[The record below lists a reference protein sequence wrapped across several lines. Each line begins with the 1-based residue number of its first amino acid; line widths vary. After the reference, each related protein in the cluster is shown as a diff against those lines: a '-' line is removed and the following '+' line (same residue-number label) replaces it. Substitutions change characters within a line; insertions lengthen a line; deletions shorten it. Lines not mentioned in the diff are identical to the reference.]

1 MRKDLGDFLYRIYI
15 GMFPTNKSPKISNK
29 FFCEKCNYKC
39 NKQSEI
45 NKHNSTRKHQIL
57 QNHTSDIT
65 LKSHIC
71 KCGKVYKHSST
82 LYAHKKKCDY
92 DENKIIESKQIT
104 TIDPIDHAS
113 LTEKMIEL
121 VMSKNQEF
129 MNVFMEKIV
138 HMLPSINGNHN
149 SITTNNNNNQFNI
162 QMFLN
167 EHCKNAMNLSDFIK
181 SLPLTVQQYENT
193 KDKGLTDTLM
203 NMMVD
208 GLNNLDV
215 IERPI
220 HCTDQKRK
228 VMYVKDNDKW
238 EKDTKGCDI
247 IMKHMKELSY
257 IHKKNVKLWQ
267 DKNPNFDTIESLQ
280 IAFCEICTNI
290 FANLTD
296 DMKNV
301 SKLMKGLSDATYLDD
316 DTKSE
321 YSTYDTLASV

>member
-1 MRKDLGDFLYRIYI
+1 VYNHRASLY
-15 GMFPTNKSPKISNK
+15 N
-29 FFCEKCNYKC
+29 
-39 NKQSEI
+39 
-45 NKHNSTRKHQIL
+45 
-57 QNHTSDIT
+57 
-65 LKSHIC
+65 
-71 KCGKVYKHSST
+71 
-82 LYAHKKKCDY
+82 HKKKCDY
-92 DENKIIESKQIT
+92 DENKQSNNMVST
-104 TIDPIDHAS
+104 TDMNNPV
-113 LTEKMIEL
+113 LLEKMFAMFTQM
-121 VMSKNQEF
+121 VTQNQDF
-129 MNVFMEKIV
+129 MTNVIGKVQGI
-138 HMLPSINGNHN
+138 
-149 SITTNNNNNQFNI
+149 TNNTMNNTMNNTTNNNQFNI

-247 IMKHMKELSY
+247 IMKNMKELSF

-267 DKNPNFDTIESLQ
+267 DKNPNFDTIEALQ
-280 IAFCEICTNI
+280 IEFCDICTNI
-290 FANLTD
+290 FVNITD
-296 DMKNV
+296 ERKNV

>member
-1 MRKDLGDFLYRIYI
+1 MDSKMIENDSSLV
-15 GMFPTNKSPKISNK
+15 PNSSNEFK
-29 FFCEKCNYKC
+29 CE
-39 NKQSEI
+39 
-45 NKHNSTRKHQIL
+45 
-57 QNHTSDIT
+57 
-65 LKSHIC
+65 
-71 KCGKVYKHSST
+71 CGKSYKWDSG
-82 LYAHKKKCDY
+82 YYRHKKKCNY
-92 DENKIIESKQIT
+92 EENIVIENKQSNNMVST
-104 TIDPIDHAS
+104 TDMNNPV
-113 LTEKMIEL
+113 LLEKMFA
-121 VMSKNQEF
+121 MFTQMMTQNQDF
-129 MNVFMEKIV
+129 MTNVIGKV
-138 HMLPSINGNHN
+138 QG
-149 SITTNNNNNQFNI
+149 NNNNHTNSHNTNNQFNI

-247 IMKHMKELSY
+247 IMKNMKELSY

-267 DKNPNFDTIESLQ
+267 DKNPNFDTIEALQ
-280 IAFCEICTNI
+280 IAFCDICTNI
-290 FANLTD
+290 FVNITD
-296 DMKNV
+296 ERKNV

-321 YSTYDTLASV
+321 YSKYDTLASV

>member
-1 MRKDLGDFLYRIYI
+1 MDDKKVH
-15 GMFPTNKSPKISNK
+15 NSSKK
-29 FFCEKCNYKC
+29 FSCEKCDFNCIRLSQYNRHLYTRKHLKNDSGVTLVTDLVPKSSNDFHCECGNIYKYRQGLYKHRQTC
-39 NKQSEI
+39 SINQCENKQS
-45 NKHNSTRKHQIL
+45 NNTVSTTDMNNPVLLEKMFAMFTQMMT
-57 QNHTSDIT
+57 QNQDFMTNVI
-65 LKSHIC
+65 
-71 KCGKVYKHSST
+71 GKVQG
-82 LYAHKKKCDY
+82 
-92 DENKIIESKQIT
+92 NNT
-104 TIDPIDHAS
+104 THTNS
-113 LTEKMIEL
+113 
-121 VMSKNQEF
+121 
-129 MNVFMEKIV
+129 
-138 HMLPSINGNHN
+138 HN
-149 SITTNNNNNQFNI
+149 TNNQFNI

-247 IMKHMKELSY
+247 ILKNMKELSY
-257 IHKKNVKLWQ
+257 IHRKNVKLWQ

-280 IAFCEICTNI
+280 IAFCDICTNI
-290 FANLTD
+290 FVNITD
-296 DMKNV
+296 ERKNV

-316 DTKSE
+316 DTKTE
-321 YSTYDTLASV
+321 YSTYNTLASV

>member
-1 MRKDLGDFLYRIYI
+1 MATFSNSLVAKSGKSGNSKYYCEVCDYNCCKKYNWDKHLTTSKHFKATKSNEPATEKWQKVASK
-15 GMFPTNKSPKISNK
+15 MFC
-29 FFCEKCNYKC
+29 CEN
-39 NKQSEI
+39 
-45 NKHNSTRKHQIL
+45 
-57 QNHTSDIT
+57 
-65 LKSHIC
+65 
-71 KCGKVYKHSST
+71 CGKEYNDRTGLWK
-82 LYAHKKKCDY
+82 HKKKCDY
-92 DENKIIESKQIT
+92 DENKQSNNTVST
-104 TIDPIDHAS
+104 TDMNNPV
-113 LTEKMIEL
+113 LLEKMFAMFTQM
-121 VMSKNQEF
+121 VTQNQDF
-129 MNVFMEKIV
+129 MTNVIGKV
-138 HMLPSINGNHN
+138 QGNN
-149 SITTNNNNNQFNI
+149 TMNNTMNNTNNTTNNNQFNI

>member
-1 MRKDLGDFLYRIYI
+1 MKHLTTRKHTHRTILNEIELEN
-15 GMFPTNKSPKISNK
+15 PNKSPSV
-29 FFCEKCNYKC
+29 FKC
-39 NKQSEI
+39 
-45 NKHNSTRKHQIL
+45 
-57 QNHTSDIT
+57 D
-65 LKSHIC
+65 
-71 KCGKVYKHSST
+71 CGKEYSARNS
-82 LYAHKKKCDY
+82 LWYHKKKCNY
-92 DENKIIESKQIT
+92 EENIVIENKQSNNIVST
-104 TIDPIDHAS
+104 TDMNNPV
-113 LTEKMIEL
+113 LLEKMFAMFTQM
-121 VMSKNQEF
+121 VTQNQDF
-129 MNVFMEKIV
+129 MTNVIGKVQGI
-138 HMLPSINGNHN
+138 
-149 SITTNNNNNQFNI
+149 TNNTMNTTHTNSHNTNNNQFNI

-247 IMKHMKELSY
+247 IMKNMKELSY

-267 DKNPNFDTIESLQ
+267 DKNPNFDTIEALQ
-280 IAFCEICTNI
+280 IAFCDICTNI
-290 FANLTD
+290 FVNITD
-296 DMKNV
+296 ERKNV

-316 DTKSE
+316 DTKTE

>member
-1 MRKDLGDFLYRIYI
+1 MESLGNILETKTSKSSNSIFVCELCHYNCCKKFNWDRHILSAKHIKE
-15 GMFPTNKSPKISNK
+15 TNGTSLETKHEQNEQIKE
-29 FFCEKCNYKC
+29 FVCENC
-39 NKQSEI
+39 NKEF
-45 NKHNSTRKHQIL
+45 KTRSGLWK
-57 QNHTSDIT
+57 
-65 LKSHIC
+65 
-71 KCGKVYKHSST
+71 
-82 LYAHKKKCDY
+82 HKKKCDC
-92 DENKIIESKQIT
+92 DENKQSNNTVST
-104 TIDPIDHAS
+104 TDMNNPV
-113 LTEKMIEL
+113 LLEKMFA
-121 VMSKNQEF
+121 MFTQMMTQNQDF
-129 MNVFMEKIV
+129 MTNVIGKV
-138 HMLPSINGNHN
+138 QG
-149 SITTNNNNNQFNI
+149 NNNNHTNSHNTNNQFNI

-247 IMKHMKELSY
+247 ILKNMKELSY

-267 DKNPNFDTIESLQ
+267 DKNPNFDTIEALQ
-280 IAFCEICTNI
+280 IAFCDICTNI
-290 FANLTD
+290 FVNITD
-296 DMKNV
+296 ERKNV

-321 YSTYDTLASV
+321 YSTYGTLASV

>member
-1 MRKDLGDFLYRIYI
+1 MKNTT
-15 GMFPTNKSPKISNK
+15 TNSSK
-29 FFCEKCNYKC
+29 FSDKFVCEKCHYKC
-39 NKQSEI
+39 CKKGDF
-45 NKHNSTRKHQIL
+45 NKHLQSKKHNTTNTTNIQPIV
-57 QNHTSDIT
+57 T
-65 LKSHIC
+65 HIC
-71 KCGKVYKHSST
+71 LCGKVYNHRAS
-82 LYAHKKKCDY
+82 LYNHKKKCDY
-92 DENKIIESKQIT
+92 DENKQSNNMVST
-104 TIDPIDHAS
+104 TDMNNPV
-113 LTEKMIEL
+113 LLEKMFAMFTQM
-121 VMSKNQEF
+121 VTQNQDF
-129 MNVFMEKIV
+129 MTNVIGKVQGI
-138 HMLPSINGNHN
+138 
-149 SITTNNNNNQFNI
+149 TNNTMNNTMNNTTNNNQFNI

-247 IMKHMKELSY
+247 IMKNMKELSF

-267 DKNPNFDTIESLQ
+267 DKNPNFDTIEALQ
-280 IAFCEICTNI
+280 IEFCDICTNI
-290 FANLTD
+290 FVNITD
-296 DMKNV
+296 ERKNV

>member
-1 MRKDLGDFLYRIYI
+1 MGSKMIVNGSTLV
-15 GMFPTNKSPKISNK
+15 PNSSNE
-29 FFCEKCNYKC
+29 FNCE
-39 NKQSEI
+39 
-45 NKHNSTRKHQIL
+45 
-57 QNHTSDIT
+57 
-65 LKSHIC
+65 
-71 KCGKVYKHSST
+71 CGKSYKWDSG
-82 LYAHKKKCDY
+82 YYRHKKKCDY
-92 DENKIIESKQIT
+92 DENKQSNNTVST
-104 TIDPIDHAS
+104 TDMNNPV
-113 LTEKMIEL
+113 LLEKMFAMFTQM
-121 VMSKNQEF
+121 VTQNQDF
-129 MNVFMEKIV
+129 MTNVIGKVQGI
-138 HMLPSINGNHN
+138 
-149 SITTNNNNNQFNI
+149 TNNTMNTTHTNSHNTNNQFNI

-247 IMKHMKELSY
+247 IMKNMKELSF

-267 DKNPNFDTIESLQ
+267 DKNPNFDTIEALQ
-280 IAFCEICTNI
+280 IAFCDICTNI
-290 FANLTD
+290 FVNITD
-296 DMKNV
+296 ERKNV

-316 DTKSE
+316 DTKTE

>member
-1 MRKDLGDFLYRIYI
+1 MKHLTTRKHTHRTILNEIELEN
-15 GMFPTNKSPKISNK
+15 PNKSPSV
-29 FFCEKCNYKC
+29 FKC
-39 NKQSEI
+39 
-45 NKHNSTRKHQIL
+45 
-57 QNHTSDIT
+57 D
-65 LKSHIC
+65 
-71 KCGKVYKHSST
+71 CGKEYSARNS
-82 LYAHKKKCDY
+82 LWYHKKKCNY
-92 DENKIIESKQIT
+92 EENIVIENKQSNNTVST
-104 TIDPIDHAS
+104 TDMNNPV
-113 LTEKMIEL
+113 LLEKMFAMFTQM
-121 VMSKNQEF
+121 VTQNQDF
-129 MNVFMEKIV
+129 MTNVIGKVQGI
-138 HMLPSINGNHN
+138 
-149 SITTNNNNNQFNI
+149 TNNTMNTTHTNSHNTNNQFNI

-247 IMKHMKELSY
+247 IMKNMKELSF

-267 DKNPNFDTIESLQ
+267 DKNPNFDTIEALQ
-280 IAFCEICTNI
+280 IAFCDICTNI
-290 FANLTD
+290 FVNITD
-296 DMKNV
+296 ERKNV

-321 YSTYDTLASV
+321 YSKYDTIASV